1 MGEVEEIKEPRKLA
15 ACNTDWV
22 ANIIKYYNILQQNCK
37 LLKIVQVQGI
47 SELRKFATL
56 LEICIVDRID
66 DINAIFTFFFTVKLQ
81 VLRIVKKLWIK

>member
-22 ANIIKYYNILQQNCK
+22 ANIIKCYNILQQNCK

-47 SELRKFATL
+47 SELRKFETL
-56 LEICIVDRID
+56 VEICIVDRID
-66 DINAIFTFFFTVKLQ
+66 DIIAIFTFFFTVKLQ
-81 VLRIVKKLWIK
+81 PFEL